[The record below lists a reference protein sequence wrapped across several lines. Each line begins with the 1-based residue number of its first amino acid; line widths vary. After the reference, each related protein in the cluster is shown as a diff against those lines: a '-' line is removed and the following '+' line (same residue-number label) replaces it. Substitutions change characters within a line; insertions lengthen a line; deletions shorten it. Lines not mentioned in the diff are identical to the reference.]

1 VGRKHRAEAITEF
14 QAQGLELDATLLA
27 WGTDLRVVGG
37 AWSNQLARRYQRAGA
52 IRDAMQLRKNA
63 YRVLLSRGRDAT
75 VIFVP
80 PVPELDET
88 FAYLTD
94 AGVIEL
100 RDSPLPDRA

>member
-1 VGRKHRAEAITEF
+1 
-14 QAQGLELDATLLA
+14 
-27 WGTDLRVVGG
+27 
-37 AWSNQLARRYQRAGA
+37 
-52 IRDAMQLRKNA
+52 MQLRKNA

-80 PVPELDET
+80 PFPELDET